1 MFKYINYLI
10 SCGLLLLFCC
20 KASTT
25 DYEAT
30 DYKKTVHVPVN
41 LFPVT
46 LFNGLT
52 SDEKLKLEALMAG
65 FRKIIKHDDQLIQE
79 KKEQYEKFEEWLLQ
93 DIQKQKDLANSFKY
107 IYYFL
112 ERDQPKQTKNFTI
125 AQLIVNTIDCIVT
138 DKCSD
143 RNDVYAYNNNNHYY
157 KEQIKNLFAIFLNK
171 ILSVPN
177 NTTNVN
183 EKMFKCLQS
192 ELIYPNNHLIEIL
205 GEEGTFL
212 KQRFNDNQIQ
222 ILQSDL
228 LQNKVFDINGR
239 DKYRSPKY
247 VPFIKLNDS
256 IIKPILDH
264 IYNELLKCNENQQS
278 QDNFAKDLKNY
289 FDSNEIN
296 DETMKQL
303 PNIVTIK
310 CE

>member
-20 KASTT
+20 KAPTTDYKRTT
-25 DYEAT
+25 DYER
-30 DYKKTVHVPVN
+30 KVHVPVN
-41 LFPVT
+41 

-52 SDEKLKLEALMAG
+52 SDEKLKLKTLMAG
-65 FRKIIKHDDQLIQE
+65 FRKIIKHDDQLIKAQ
-79 KKEQYEKFEEWLLQ
+79 KEQYEKFEEWLLQ
-93 DIQKQKDLANSFKY
+93 DIQKQKDLADSFKY
-107 IYYFL
+107 TYYFL
-112 ERDQPKQTKNFTI
+112 EQDKPKQTKNLTI
-125 AQLIVNTIDCIVT
+125 AQLVVNTIDCIVT

-143 RNDVYAYNNNNHYY
+143 RNDVYDYDNDNHHY

-171 ILSVPN
+171 ILSIPN

-192 ELIYPNNHLIEIL
+192 ELIYPNNLLIIAL
-205 GEEGTFL
+205 GKETAFL

-222 ILQSDL
+222 ILSSDL
-228 LQNKVFDINGR
+228 LQNKVFKIHGR
-239 DKYRSPKY
+239 GQYLSPQY
-247 VPFIKLNDS
+247 VSFIKLSNS

-264 IYNELLKCNENQQS
+264 IYDELLKCNGNQQS
-278 QDNFAKDLKNY
+278 LDNFAQDLENY